1 MKVRILVGV
10 VLACFTSSL
19 AFAQNVYVS
28 FSQGHDFSEYH
39 TYAWG
44 QQKNPNQIT
53 SPFLA
58 QQAQTQIN
66 AQLQSRGLQLV
77 QESQNPDLIVVANG
91 GMKTQTSYNA
101 WGTGGLRWGGGMGT
115 ITPEQSV
122 IGTLIVDLY
131 DPKAKELAWRGTAQD
146 TLDQS
151 NSQKNLEKVD
161 KAVVKMFKKYPYPAK
176 SK

>member
-1 MKVRILVGV
+1 
-10 VLACFTSSL
+10 
-19 AFAQNVYVS
+19 
-28 FSQGHDFSEYH
+28 
-39 TYAWG
+39 
-44 QQKNPNQIT
+44 
-53 SPFLA
+53 LA

-66 AQLQSRGLQLV
+66 PQLQSRGLQLV

-101 WGTGGLRWGGGMGT
+101 WGSTGGLRWGGGMGT
-115 ITPEQSV
+115 VTPEQSV

-146 TLDQS
+146 TLDQR

-176 SK
+176 SKSAPQAIPCPDENLEVGATLVFGLGSVHKRN